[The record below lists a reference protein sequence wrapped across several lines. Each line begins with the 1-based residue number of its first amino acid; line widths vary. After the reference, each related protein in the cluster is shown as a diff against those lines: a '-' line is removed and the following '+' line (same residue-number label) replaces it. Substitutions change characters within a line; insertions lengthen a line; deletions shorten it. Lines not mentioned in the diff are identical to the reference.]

1 MKKLIVSTLFAALSF
16 STAHTLAEGK
26 PIDPL
31 VGKTLYE
38 TYCFMCHDRGLGNA
52 PRPAEKAD
60 WDKLLPLGEDT
71 LFKAVI
77 DGPSHMYPKGISP
90 VWSEWELRSMI
101 RYMMNTVADAESQKQ
116 INTASAADKEHH
128 LQLLH
133 GRKLYEQ
140 TCFKCHDYGDLGAP
154 QLGSLETWAGRK
166 DKGLDA
172 LARSVID
179 GKGHMYAHGGSNSLS
194 INEFKSMITY
204 MLSSLEE
211 GWVSPQRNCK

>member
-1 MKKLIVSTLFAALSF
+1 MKKLIISTLFSVLCLSAWNVSAEDKPLDPAA
-16 STAHTLAEGK
+16 GK
-26 PIDPL
+26 R
-31 VGKTLYE
+31 LYE
-38 TYCFMCHDRGLGNA
+38 TYCFMCHDRGLSNA

-60 WDKLLPLGEDT
+60 WDRLLPLGEET

-77 DGPSHMYPKGISP
+77 DGPGHMYPKGISP

-101 RYMMNTVADAESQKQ
+101 RYMMDTVTDADSQKQ
-116 INTASAADKEHH
+116 ANTASAADKERH

-154 QLGSLETWAGRK
+154 KLGSLESWAGSK
-166 DKGLDA
+166 DKSMDA

-179 GKGHMYAHGGSNSLS
+179 GKNHMYAHGGSNSLS
-194 INEFKSMITY
+194 INEFKSMIEY
-204 MLSSLEE
+204 MLSSLEK
-211 GWVSPQRNCK
+211 GWVSPQRKCQ